1 MGPGSWL
8 RLPFILETLRKLVV
22 CGYISTLLAPTVGR
36 RWAMSLVQKIWMT
49 RLEKDLRVLQS
60 NPWMGITV
68 DISDDGLSIAGG
80 GVGLVTAPNGKN
92 SKAQFFT
99 FEGDTVVGP
108 NPVLA

>member
-1 MGPGSWL
+1 VS
-8 RLPFILETLRKLVV
+8 
-22 CGYISTLLAPTVGR
+22 
-36 RWAMSLVQKIWMT
+36 
-49 RLEKDLRVLQS
+49 QS
-60 NPWMGITV
+60 IPWMGIEV